1 MKIATTKEIRQL
13 MIAACQAYGIP
24 FTRSWTNALVW
35 SPSDPEFR
43 RLYWKVPNPQAA
55 GPLARSLN
63 GRLRA
68 RGFSNQVRV
77 TGSSVRA
84 NAILA

>member
-13 MIAACQAYGIP
+13 MAAACQAYGIH
-24 FTRSWTNALVW
+24 FSRSWTNAVEGPAWLT
-35 SPSDPEFR
+35 EAR
-43 RLYWKVPNPQAA
+43 RLYWKVPNSQSANL
-55 GPLARSLN
+55 LARSLN

-84 NAILA
+84 NATLA

>member
-13 MIAACQAYGIP
+13 MTAACQAYGIP
-24 FTRSWTNALVW
+24 FSRSWTNAVEGPTWLTE
-35 SPSDPEFR
+35 SR
-43 RLYWKVPNPQAA
+43 RLYWKVDNSQAA
-55 GPLARSLN
+55 NLLARSLN

-84 NAILA
+84 NATLA

>member
-13 MIAACQAYGIP
+13 MTAASQAYGIP
-24 FTRSWTNALVW
+24 FSRSWTNAVEVQGLT
-35 SPSDPEFR
+35 EAR
-43 RLYWKVPNPQAA
+43 RLYWKVDNSQAA
-55 GPLARSLN
+55 NLLAASLN

-84 NAILA
+84 NATLA

>member
-13 MIAACQAYGIP
+13 MTAACQAYGIP
-24 FTRSWTNALVW
+24 FSRSWTNAVEAQGLT
-35 SPSDPEFR
+35 EAR
-43 RLYWKVPNPQAA
+43 RLYWKVPNSQSANL
-55 GPLARSLN
+55 LARSLN

-84 NAILA
+84 NATLA